1 MTSNDSE
8 QDGWY
13 TTSCGN
19 CIFTLPTRYQN
30 LVHIGYGTYGAVGR
44 ATDILTG
51 KSVAIKKLL
60 QPFQTHIHAK
70 RTYRELKV
78 LIHLNHPDS
87 QVVQLYNVF
96 TPEKNANEF
105 KTLYLVF
112 NDAGCDLNRMIK
124 KLPPTESYVKH
135 MTYSILRGLKFIHSA
150 DIIHRDLKPSNIGT
164 DRNSNA
170 TILDFGLARVEST
183 ALPTA
188 YISSRWWRAPEVF
201 LNEQKYDKKVDIW
214 PVGCIMA
221 ELILHKPLFP
231 GNDVIEQLNKII
243 DLLGTPNETTLN
255 EICSIEAASF
265 ILKMEPK
272 PRKDF
277 HELFGYKYD
286 SKTPVPISGV
296 SPEGVDLLE
305 RLLSFDPRQRP
316 TVEEALAHP
325 FLENFHDPMQEPTI
339 DPMIDEHQ
347 DVDYTKEQWI
357 SIVWQTVQ
365 EFSSP
370 SWINDDSDDD
380 S

>member
-13 TTSCGN
+13 TASCGN

-44 ATDILTG
+44 ATDTLTG

-70 RTYRELKV
+70 RTYRELKL

-87 QVVQLYNVF
+87 QVIQLYNVF
-96 TPEKNANEF
+96 TPEKNVNEF

-112 NDAGCDLNRMIK
+112 NDAGYDLNRMIK

-135 MTYSILRGLKFIHSA
+135 MIYSILRGLKFIHSA
-150 DIIHRDLKPSNIGT
+150 GIIHRDLKPSNIGI
-164 DRNSNA
+164 DKNSNA

-188 YISSRWWRAPEVF
+188 YISSR
-201 LNEQKYDKKVDIW
+201 
-214 PVGCIMA
+214 
-221 ELILHKPLFP
+221 H
-231 GNDVIEQLNKII
+231 GNY
-243 DLLGTPNETTLN
+243 LLLYYFHDYCEK
-255 EICSIEAASF
+255 AAGF

-272 PRKDF
+272 QRKDF
-277 HELFGYKYD
+277 HELFGYKYG

-296 SPEGVDLLE
+296 SPKGIDLLE

-325 FLENFHDPMQEPTI
+325 FLENLHDPMQEPTI

-347 DVDYTKEQWI
+347 DLDYTKEQWI

-365 EFSSP
+365 EFSP
-370 SWINDDSDDD
+370 PLWINDDSDDD

>member
-170 TILDFGLARVEST
+170 TV
-183 ALPTA
+183 
-188 YISSRWWRAPEVF
+188 
-201 LNEQKYDKKVDIW
+201 
-214 PVGCIMA
+214 
-221 ELILHKPLFP
+221 
-231 GNDVIEQLNKII
+231 
-243 DLLGTPNETTLN
+243 
-255 EICSIEAASF
+255 SF
-265 ILKMEPK
+265 
-272 PRKDF
+272 
-277 HELFGYKYD
+277 
-286 SKTPVPISGV
+286 S
-296 SPEGVDLLE
+296 
-305 RLLSFDPRQRP
+305 
-316 TVEEALAHP
+316 
-325 FLENFHDPMQEPTI
+325 
-339 DPMIDEHQ
+339 
-347 DVDYTKEQWI
+347 
-357 SIVWQTVQ
+357 
-365 EFSSP
+365 
-370 SWINDDSDDD
+370 
-380 S
+380 